1 MILPLILMSCGKSS
15 DTGSDAR
22 DSKISRAPQN
32 PELLLRFVNNWST
45 TEDVLKYS
53 VNLTLT
59 QSQNIFNHKKGN
71 DGIYGTID
79 DDNFES
85 IQELDDIPYVGQSAI
100 DAIDGYAINN
110 WESSDTTAPTD
121 YHYALKYLDNKTL
134 RYWKLEKVLNLDNDV
149 VENIYD
155 FRCGP
160 DSDINTAD
168 DTYFETINRLDSVPE
183 IGAATLED
191 ILTKCRSRKIQ
202 GAENIYSASISWPR
216 DHRLTTF
223 TFDINALLSL
233 EKNITRQNALSSSSF
248 VLTFYDTEFFD
259 IDLEWNS
266 IADTIWEADYDA
278 DTGSNS
284 FHGYIYWISDT
295 QAKFN
300 GYISGNPVEH
310 FPETLKDTFTQQW
323 NFRLRLGNNPF
334 AIYDTIGDDE
344 FLKMRIG
351 DGAFPRTHWEYFKY
365 GDFPL
370 EIDSDNDGL
379 SDSYEQSIGTDSYCF
394 DTDGD
399 SINDYNETAIFLT
412 KPDDSD
418 SDKDG
423 IPDYVEIYGT
433 NGYITNPLFYDTDGD
448 SVYDGYEVQYNYN
461 PLIIDSNYNGIP
473 DGLEDFDID
482 GYVNWI
488 EADNNTDPTTPDS
501 PADGPD
507 FIMYVAEIVYGPGG
521 GGDEEGGSML
531 APIKRI
537 LSRAPAGGLNIGS
550 LGYGGRVTL
559 SVRNNINPAIL
570 FKMRAY
576 DITTVEEPFSTDINE
591 PHHIISGS
599 LGSSISIEFLTVA
612 TSNLKM
618 KFKDNKTQPKV
629 HSPYKGTDLK
639 TTNTS
644 SINVII
650 TDLTRLPM
658 YNSAVPNSQDAI
670 ILLSASLYGAALDV
684 ELSTVSGNGSAA
696 YTDNSTSKSI
706 TTTTTLSVKGVQN
719 SSIKDNIKIAAKF
732 ENKILKEEFFT
743 VSTWPT
749 GLYFTEKL
757 RNLRYG
763 ITLNV
768 FFNSESGNRMDLG
781 NVKIRENITYSQITN
796 PPFLPPMPNLSGQN
810 EVYPI
815 DLNDC
820 PYGNEDI
827 KDQHYINYLFI
838 SSPPAVGNYFVNQ
851 FFEYWDEVLY
861 PPSSF
866 QNGFWMTIPEYYTI
880 SKYVFLGADSN
891 WYFSTQY
898 NQGSTNLFECIEPI
912 N

>member
-1 MILPLILMSCGKSS
+1 MIPFVFVCCGKSS
-15 DTGSDAR
+15 DTSSDNR
-22 DSKISRAPQN
+22 DSKIFRAPQN
-32 PELLLRFVNNWST
+32 PELLLKFVNHWST

-59 QSQNIFNHKKGN
+59 QSQNIFNYKKGN

-85 IQELDDIPYVGQSAI
+85 IQELDDIPYVGQATI
-100 DAIDGYAINN
+100 DALDAYAINN
-110 WESSDTTAPTD
+110 WVSSDTTAPTD
-121 YHYALKYLDNKTL
+121 YHYALKYLDDKTL
-134 RYWKLEKVLNLDNDV
+134 RYWKLEKVLNLDVDV

-183 IGAATLED
+183 IGETTLND
-191 ILTKCRSRKIQ
+191 ILTKCRRRKIQ
-202 GAENIYSASISWPR
+202 GAENIYSASISWPKS
-216 DHRLTTF
+216 HRHTNFKYYIDAQLN
-223 TFDINALLSL
+223 I
-233 EKNITRQNALSSSSF
+233 EKNITRLNALSSSSF
-248 VLTFYDTEFFD
+248 VLSFYDTAFLN
-259 IDLEWNS
+259 IDLEWENTD
-266 IADTIWEADYDA
+266 DTMVWESNYQ
-278 DTGSNS
+278 DTNFNNYYGL
-284 FHGYIYWISDT
+284 IEWLSDT
-295 QAKFN
+295 QAKFHGEITIN
-300 GYISGNPVEH
+300 QRNDIPDNFE
-310 FPETLKDTFTQQW
+310 DTFTQQW
-323 NFRLRLGNNPF
+323 SFRLRLGNNPF

-351 DGAFPRTHWEYFKY
+351 DGAFPRTYLEYFKY
-365 GDFPL
+365 GDFPV
-370 EIDSDNDGL
+370 EVDSDNDGL
-379 SDSYEQSIGTDSYCF
+379 SDSYEQSAATDSYCF

-399 SINDYNETAIFLT
+399 SINDYNEIAVFFT

-423 IPDYVEIYGT
+423 IPDYTEIYGT
-433 NGYITNPLFYDTDGD
+433 NGYITNPVLYDTDGD

-461 PLIIDSNYNGIP
+461 PLIIDSNNNGIQ
-473 DGLEDFDID
+473 DGFEDIDID

-488 EADNNTDPTTPDS
+488 EAENNTDPTAVDS
-501 PADGPD
+501 PADGPP
-507 FIMYVAEIVYGPGG
+507 FIMYISEIEYGPGG

-531 APIKRI
+531 AQVKRL
-537 LSRAPAGGLNIGS
+537 LSRAPASGLNIGS

-559 SVRNNINPAIL
+559 SVRNNKNQAIL

-576 DITTVEEPFSTDINE
+576 DITTVEESFSTDINE
-591 PHHIISGS
+591 SYHIISGS
-599 LGSSISIEFLTVA
+599 LGNSLSIEFLTVA
-612 TSNLKM
+612 TSFLKM
-618 KFKDNKTQPKV
+618 KFKDNKTKPKV
-629 HSPYKGTDLK
+629 NAPYRGTDLK
-639 TTNTS
+639 TTNAS
-644 SINVII
+644 KIDVLIS
-650 TDLTRLPM
+650 DLARLPM
-658 YNSAVPNSQDAI
+658 YNSSAPNSQDVI
-670 ILLSASLYGAALDV
+670 ILLSASLYGASIDV
-684 ELSTVSGNGSAA
+684 ELITTTGNGSAA
-696 YTDNSTSKSI
+696 YTDNTTSKSI
-706 TTTTTLSVKGVQN
+706 TSTTTFAVKGIQN
-719 SSIKDNIKIAAKF
+719 SSIKDNVKIAAKF

-749 GLYFTEKL
+749 GLYFTEKI

-768 FFNSESGNRMDLG
+768 FCYSESGNRMDLG

-810 EVYPI
+810 EVHPI

-838 SSPPAVGNYFVNQ
+838 SSPPVVGNYFVNQ

-866 QNGFWMTIPEYYTI
+866 QTGFWMTIPEYYTI